1 LPLAIPI
8 IVFGV
13 MAAQSVL
20 LGQAAS
26 AHFSLL
32 SALVLFLL
40 VVSPVA
46 SVAALRSALEEG

>member
-1 LPLAIPI
+1 
-8 IVFGV
+8 V